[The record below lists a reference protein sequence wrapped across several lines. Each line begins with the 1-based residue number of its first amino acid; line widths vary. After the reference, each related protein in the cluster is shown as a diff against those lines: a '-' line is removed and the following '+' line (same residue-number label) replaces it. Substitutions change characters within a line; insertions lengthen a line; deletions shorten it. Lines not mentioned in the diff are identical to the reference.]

1 MAEKSSFFTS
11 LNGDRKYKSSDF
23 AEYFSTFIGN
33 GVFPNPSNNLLV
45 TSNGDMTINL
55 SAGFAWINGYMYH
68 NTDNLTLTVEYA
80 DATLKRIDRVVLKCD
95 FVNRGIKAYI
105 KKGTFATNP
114 TPPTLE
120 RTVNAYELSVADILV
135 ENGVISIQQSKITDT
150 RLDSEVCGIVTQ
162 TVETIDTADLY
173 NKLQAYIDER
183 GQDVSG
189 WVDTA
194 TTQWEI
200 EFTTW
205 FNTIKNILDGDVAGN
220 LANRILELENKV
232 GSGLTADNIL
242 MPDGSSV
249 KTSILK
255 NAKEIENLK
264 QSASNGKNIVAT
276 AIGSPLQASDTFA
289 TMGTKIDTLTE
300 NFRNNLASKGIECLP
315 TDKLSVLVNKVSQ
328 FKLFQKFPGTSEEII
343 NDRSECTSTDVVG
356 VWQLKRTIPI
366 EEYFHGIRM
375 SYITVGV
382 FGFTSKIEHIRGN
395 QILTSNSTSD
405 QSTKITLD
413 IMDLQVGD
421 KILMYAQTNE
431 NYEGNKSYGGWKNLV
446 ISYSWRPVEGEEV

>member
-1 MAEKSSFFTS
+1 MPKKYLKNEK
-11 LNGDRKYKSSDF
+11 GIVR
-23 AEYFSTFIGN
+23 A
-33 GVFPNPSNNLLV
+33 V
-45 TSNGDMTINL
+45 T
-55 SAGFAWINGYMYH
+55 
-68 NTDNLTLTVEYA
+68 TDNLQLEKPLLNENYDIDVHNRNMDKIDNAIQDVKGKVEGLELKAEKVTLA
-80 DATLKRIDRVVLKCD
+80 DKSNKFT
-95 FVNRGIKAYI
+95 
-105 KKGTFATNP
+105 ATN
-114 TPPTLE
+114 
-120 RTVNAYELSVADILV
+120 V
-135 ENGVISIQQSKITDT
+135 EDA
-150 RLDSEVCGIVTQ
+150 L
-162 TVETIDTADLY
+162 
-173 NKLQAYIDER
+173 
-183 GQDVSG
+183 
-189 WVDTA
+189 
-194 TTQWEI
+194 
-200 EFTTW
+200 
-205 FNTIKNILDGDVAGN
+205 
-220 LANRILELENKV
+220 LEN
-232 GSGLTADNIL
+232 
-242 MPDGSSV
+242 

-343 NDRSECTSTDVVG
+343 NDRSECTSTEVVG

-446 ISYSWRPVEGEEV
+446 VSYSWRPVEGEEV

>member
-1 MAEKSSFFTS
+1 M
-11 LNGDRKYKSSDF
+11 
-23 AEYFSTFIGN
+23 
-33 GVFPNPSNNLLV
+33 PN
-45 TSNGDMTINL
+45 
-55 SAGFAWINGYMYH
+55 Y
-68 NTDNLTLTVEYA
+68 TDNLRLEKPLQSENYNIDIFNSNA
-80 DATLKRIDRVVLKCD
+80 DK
-95 FVNRGIKAYI
+95 
-105 KKGTFATNP
+105 
-114 TPPTLE
+114 
-120 RTVNAYELSVADILV
+120 
-135 ENGVISIQQSKITDT
+135 
-150 RLDSEVCGIVTQ
+150 
-162 TVETIDTADLY
+162 IDTAIQEV
-173 NKLQAYIDER
+173 K
-183 GQDVSG
+183 GK
-189 WVDTA
+189 VD
-194 TTQWEI
+194 
-200 EFTTW
+200 
-205 FNTIKNILDGDVAGN
+205 G
-220 LANRILELENKV
+220 LELTAERVSIADSTNKFEATNVEGALLEN
-232 GSGLTADNIL
+232 
-242 MPDGSSV
+242 

-315 TDKLSVLVNKVSQ
+315 TDKLSVLVNKVNQ

-343 NDRSECTSTDVVG
+343 NDRSECTSTEVVG

-431 NYEGNKSYGGWKNLV
+431 NYAGNKSYGGWKNLV
-446 ISYSWRPVEGEEV
+446 VSYSWRPVEGEEV

>member
-1 MAEKSSFFTS
+1 MSNEKS
-11 LNGDRKYKSSDF
+11 
-23 AEYFSTFIGN
+23 
-33 GVFPNPSNNLLV
+33 
-45 TSNGDMTINL
+45 
-55 SAGFAWINGYMYH
+55 
-68 NTDNLTLTVEYA
+68 
-80 DATLKRIDRVVLKCD
+80 LKRAITTTNLQLEKPLITDYYDVNVFNRNMDKVDVAIQEVKGKVDGLELPAQRVSIADPTNK
-95 FVNRGIKAYI
+95 FE
-105 KKGTFATNP
+105 ATN
-114 TPPTLE
+114 
-120 RTVNAYELSVADILV
+120 V
-135 ENGVISIQQSKITDT
+135 EDA
-150 RLDSEVCGIVTQ
+150 L
-162 TVETIDTADLY
+162 
-173 NKLQAYIDER
+173 
-183 GQDVSG
+183 
-189 WVDTA
+189 
-194 TTQWEI
+194 
-200 EFTTW
+200 
-205 FNTIKNILDGDVAGN
+205 
-220 LANRILELENKV
+220 LEN
-232 GSGLTADNIL
+232 
-242 MPDGSSV
+242 

-343 NDRSECTSTDVVG
+343 NDRSECTSTEVVG

>member
-1 MAEKSSFFTS
+1 MSEQFYTILTKIGKAKIANAAALGNQIDLVKFQI
-11 LNGDRKYKSSDF
+11 GD
-23 AEYFSTFIGN
+23 GN
-33 GVFPNPSNNLLV
+33 GVYYNPNEDQTQLKNKVWEGNISSIRVDEENPNWIVLETLIPGTDGGFMVREAAAVDNEGNLIAIGKYPETYKPVAGDGSIKDLIIKMIIEVSN
-45 TSNGDMTINL
+45 TS
-55 SAGFAWINGYMYH
+55 A
-68 NTDNLTLTVEYA
+68 V
-80 DATLKRIDRVVLKCD
+80 TLKVDPTVIL
-95 FVNRGIKAYI
+95 
-105 KKGTFATNP
+105 ATKN
-114 TPPTLE
+114 
-120 RTVNAYELSVADILV
+120 DIL
-135 ENGVISIQQSKITDT
+135 E
-150 RLDSEVCGIVTQ
+150 LD
-162 TVETIDTADLY
+162 
-173 NKLQAYIDER
+173 NK
-183 GQDVSG
+183 
-189 WVDTA
+189 
-194 TTQWEI
+194 
-200 EFTTW
+200 
-205 FNTIKNILDGDVAGN
+205 IKNIKLIDTKVKLTDPDNLFEFEDEAN
-220 LANRILELENKV
+220 INQAILAN
-232 GSGLTADNIL
+232 
-242 MPDGSSV
+242 

>member
-1 MAEKSSFFTS
+1 MAKKYLKNNEGLVRAVTTDILQLEKPLTNENYDIEVF
-11 LNGDRKYKSSDF
+11 NRNMDKIDKSIKEVKGQVDGLELIAQRVS
-23 AEYFSTFIGN
+23 I
-33 GVFPNPSNNLLV
+33 
-45 TSNGDMTINL
+45 
-55 SAGFAWINGYMYH
+55 
-68 NTDNLTLTVEYA
+68 A
-80 DATLKRIDRVVLKCD
+80 DPTNA
-95 FVNRGIKAYI
+95 FE
-105 KKGTFATNP
+105 ATN
-114 TPPTLE
+114 
-120 RTVNAYELSVADILV
+120 V
-135 ENGVISIQQSKITDT
+135 EDA
-150 RLDSEVCGIVTQ
+150 L
-162 TVETIDTADLY
+162 
-173 NKLQAYIDER
+173 
-183 GQDVSG
+183 
-189 WVDTA
+189 
-194 TTQWEI
+194 
-200 EFTTW
+200 
-205 FNTIKNILDGDVAGN
+205 
-220 LANRILELENKV
+220 LEN
-232 GSGLTADNIL
+232 
-242 MPDGSSV
+242 

-315 TDKLSVLVNKVSQ
+315 TDKLSVLVNKVRQ

-343 NDRSECTSTDVVG
+343 NDRSECTSTEVVG

-431 NYEGNKSYGGWKNLV
+431 NYAGNKSYGGWKNLV
-446 ISYSWRPVEGEEV
+446 VSYSWRPVEGEEV

>member
-1 MAEKSSFFTS
+1 MAKKYLKNNEGLVRAVTTDILQLEKPLTNENYDIEVF
-11 LNGDRKYKSSDF
+11 NRNMDKIDKSIKEVKGQVDGLELIAQRVS
-23 AEYFSTFIGN
+23 I
-33 GVFPNPSNNLLV
+33 
-45 TSNGDMTINL
+45 
-55 SAGFAWINGYMYH
+55 
-68 NTDNLTLTVEYA
+68 A
-80 DATLKRIDRVVLKCD
+80 DPTNA
-95 FVNRGIKAYI
+95 FE
-105 KKGTFATNP
+105 ATN
-114 TPPTLE
+114 
-120 RTVNAYELSVADILV
+120 V
-135 ENGVISIQQSKITDT
+135 EDA
-150 RLDSEVCGIVTQ
+150 L
-162 TVETIDTADLY
+162 
-173 NKLQAYIDER
+173 
-183 GQDVSG
+183 
-189 WVDTA
+189 
-194 TTQWEI
+194 
-200 EFTTW
+200 
-205 FNTIKNILDGDVAGN
+205 
-220 LANRILELENKV
+220 LEN
-232 GSGLTADNIL
+232 
-242 MPDGSSV
+242 

>member
-1 MAEKSSFFTS
+1 MAKKYLKNNEGLVRAVTTDILQLEKPLTNENYDIEVF
-11 LNGDRKYKSSDF
+11 NRNMDKIDKSIKEVKGQVDGLELIAQRVS
-23 AEYFSTFIGN
+23 I
-33 GVFPNPSNNLLV
+33 
-45 TSNGDMTINL
+45 
-55 SAGFAWINGYMYH
+55 
-68 NTDNLTLTVEYA
+68 A
-80 DATLKRIDRVVLKCD
+80 DPTNA
-95 FVNRGIKAYI
+95 FE
-105 KKGTFATNP
+105 ATN
-114 TPPTLE
+114 
-120 RTVNAYELSVADILV
+120 V
-135 ENGVISIQQSKITDT
+135 EDA
-150 RLDSEVCGIVTQ
+150 L
-162 TVETIDTADLY
+162 
-173 NKLQAYIDER
+173 
-183 GQDVSG
+183 
-189 WVDTA
+189 
-194 TTQWEI
+194 
-200 EFTTW
+200 
-205 FNTIKNILDGDVAGN
+205 
-220 LANRILELENKV
+220 LEN
-232 GSGLTADNIL
+232 
-242 MPDGSSV
+242 

-446 ISYSWRPVEGEEV
+446 VSYSWRPVEGEEV

>member
-1 MAEKSSFFTS
+1 MAT
-11 LNGDRKYKSSDF
+11 KYLK
-23 AEYFSTFIGN
+23 
-33 GVFPNPSNNLLV
+33 NNEGLV
-45 TSNGDMTINL
+45 RAVT
-55 SAGFAWINGYMYH
+55 
-68 NTDNLTLTVEYA
+68 TDNLQLEKPLTNENYDVNVFNRNMDKVDAAIQEVKGKVDGLELTAQRVSIA
-80 DATLKRIDRVVLKCD
+80 DPTNK
-95 FVNRGIKAYI
+95 FE
-105 KKGTFATNP
+105 ATN
-114 TPPTLE
+114 
-120 RTVNAYELSVADILV
+120 V
-135 ENGVISIQQSKITDT
+135 EDA
-150 RLDSEVCGIVTQ
+150 L
-162 TVETIDTADLY
+162 
-173 NKLQAYIDER
+173 
-183 GQDVSG
+183 
-189 WVDTA
+189 
-194 TTQWEI
+194 
-200 EFTTW
+200 
-205 FNTIKNILDGDVAGN
+205 
-220 LANRILELENKV
+220 LEN
-232 GSGLTADNIL
+232 
-242 MPDGSSV
+242 

-343 NDRSECTSTDVVG
+343 NDRSECTSTEVVG

>member
-1 MAEKSSFFTS
+1 MSNEKS
-11 LNGDRKYKSSDF
+11 
-23 AEYFSTFIGN
+23 
-33 GVFPNPSNNLLV
+33 
-45 TSNGDMTINL
+45 
-55 SAGFAWINGYMYH
+55 
-68 NTDNLTLTVEYA
+68 
-80 DATLKRIDRVVLKCD
+80 LKRAITTTNLQLEKPLTTDYYD
-95 FVNRGIKAYI
+95 VNVFNRNMDK
-105 KKGTFATNP
+105 
-114 TPPTLE
+114 
-120 RTVNAYELSVADILV
+120 
-135 ENGVISIQQSKITDT
+135 
-150 RLDSEVCGIVTQ
+150 
-162 TVETIDTADLY
+162 IDTAIQEVKGKVDGLELKAERVSIADST
-173 NKLQAYIDER
+173 NKFK
-183 GQDVSG
+183 
-189 WVDTA
+189 A
-194 TTQWEI
+194 TNVEDA
-200 EFTTW
+200 
-205 FNTIKNILDGDVAGN
+205 L
-220 LANRILELENKV
+220 LENK
-232 GSGLTADNIL
+232 A
-242 MPDGSSV
+242 
-249 KTSILK
+249 SISK